1 MKTSYK
7 PVGEFK
13 GKVKVNSLLELIK
26 HAEKK
31 LHKQYLLELDPW
43 GISRN

>member
-1 MKTSYK
+1 MR
-7 PVGEFK
+7 EFK
-13 GKVKVNSLLELIK
+13 GKVKVNSLLELYK
-26 HAEKK
+26 KEHAEKK